1 MVEIVP
7 GVAKSTRRGRRQL
20 RACRDICRLRASRDL
35 LRGIRPRRTVRCH
48 SVLTAKHFPSDF
60 YVTCVTVMPVLF
72 LAVAAQQKAY
82 EFVLR
87 VTLMAVQPR
96 RGERA
101 RH

>member
-1 MVEIVP
+1 
-7 GVAKSTRRGRRQL
+7 
-20 RACRDICRLRASRDL
+20 
-35 LRGIRPRRTVRCH
+35 
-48 SVLTAKHFPSDF
+48 
-60 YVTCVTVMPVLF
+60 MPVLF

-96 RGERA
+96 RGERRA